1 MSQLESI
8 WFIDNKVRLPM
19 KNHLRVLRATRGW
32 SQERL
37 AEQLEVSRQTI
48 NSIETGRYNPSL
60 PMAFKIAAV
69 FDLTIEEIFKPE
81 T

>member
-1 MSQLESI
+1 
-8 WFIDNKVRLPM
+8 M

-37 AEQLEVSRQTI
+37 AEQLEVSRQTV
-48 NSIETGRYNPSL
+48 NSIETGRYDPSL
-60 PMAFKIAAV
+60 PLAFKIAAV
-69 FDLTIEEIFKPE
+69 FELTIEDVFEPE